1 MGVSKK
7 LFINQYIFCLI
18 IFSITCFGKEFDEL
32 FTIYVPIDNA
42 SKIEKSINS
51 SFNIMIYR
59 LTGDSSP
66 SNIWK
71 IINAGNARKDF
82 IKSYSIKNINNDS
95 YLQVFFDKDLLIKKF
110 NELSIPALGN
120 SRPTVLFLINIDNG
134 SSKPYTLKESQ
145 SISDID
151 RLIKNSLKIFS
162 NSRAIFLEL
171 PELDLS
177 DIDTLSSYSKLINSN
192 DFLNSKYESTKVI
205 EINITKVGLDNWQV
219 NGDITFEYKDND
231 FNNYFIE
238 RFEKFVLN
246 TIDQLLDKNVIK
258 TSEET
263 ITNINISNINNYDDY
278 MTSKETLKKLVSIKN
293 IDIHSFKFN
302 KIAYQVSIYGD
313 FDTFVSEIS
322 GNNFMNTTVIDY
334 ASQTI
339 ELDFVR

>member
-1 MGVSKK
+1 MGVSKTR
-7 LFINQYIFCLI
+7 FTNHYIFCLI

-205 EINITKVGLDNWQV
+205 EINIIKVGLDNWQV

-238 RFEKFVLN
+238 RFEKYVVN
-246 TIDQLLDKNVIK
+246 TIDQLLDKNVIE

-278 MTSKETLKKLVSIKN
+278 MTSKEALKKLVSIKN
-293 IDIHSFKFN
+293 IHIHSFKFN
-302 KIAYQVSIYGD
+302 KIAYRVGIYGG

-322 GNNFMNTTVIDY
+322 GNNFMNTIMIDY
-334 ASQTI
+334 PNQTI
-339 ELDFVR
+339 ELDFAR

>member
-1 MGVSKK
+1 MGVSKT

-120 SRPTVLFLINIDNG
+120 SRPSILFLINIDNG
-134 SSKPYTLKESQ
+134 SLKPYTLKNSQ
-145 SISDID
+145 SNSKID
-151 RLIKNSLKIFS
+151 YLIKNSLKNLS

-177 DIDTLSSYSKLINSN
+177 DIDILSSYSKLINSN
-192 DFLNSKYESTKVI
+192 DFLNSKYDSSEVI
-205 EINITKVGLDNWQV
+205 EINITKVGINNWQI
-219 NGDITFEYKDND
+219 NGDIAFDYNDND

-238 RFEKFVLN
+238 KFERYVVN
-246 TIDQLLDKNVIK
+246 IIDQLLDKNIIE
-258 TSEET
+258 TSKET
-263 ITNINISNINNYDDY
+263 ITNITISNINNYDDY
-278 MTSKETLKKLVSIKN
+278 MRSKEKISNLVSTKN
-293 IDIHSFKFN
+293 VDISSFEFN
-302 KIAYQVSIYGD
+302 KISYQVDIYGD
-313 FDTFVSEIS
+313 FDSFVNEVS
-322 GNNFMNTTVIDY
+322 GINFMNTIETNY
-334 ASQTI
+334 SNQTL
-339 ELDFVR
+339 ELDFIR

>member
-1 MGVSKK
+1 MGVSKT

-205 EINITKVGLDNWQV
+205 EINIIKVGLDNWQV

-238 RFEKFVLN
+238 RFEKYVVN
-246 TIDQLLDKNVIK
+246 TIDQLLDKNVIE

-302 KIAYQVSIYGD
+302 KIAYRVGIYGD

-322 GNNFMNTTVIDY
+322 GNNFMNTIMIDY

-339 ELDFVR
+339 ELDFAR

>member
-1 MGVSKK
+1 
-7 LFINQYIFCLI
+7 
-18 IFSITCFGKEFDEL
+18 
-32 FTIYVPIDNA
+32 
-42 SKIEKSINS
+42 
-51 SFNIMIYR
+51 MIYR

-238 RFEKFVLN
+238 RFEKFVVN

-302 KIAYQVSIYGD
+302 KIAYQVGIYGD

-339 ELDFVR
+339 ELDFAR

>member
-1 MGVSKK
+1 MGVSKT

-71 IINAGNARKDF
+71 IINDGNARKDF

-322 GNNFMNTTVIDY
+322 GNNFMNTIMTDY

>member
-1 MGVSKK
+1 MGVSKT

-110 NELSIPALGN
+110 NELSISALGN

-134 SSKPYTLKESQ
+134 SSKPYTLKDSQ

-192 DFLNSKYESTKVI
+192 EFLNSKYESTKVI
-205 EINITKVGLDNWQV
+205 EINIIKVGLDNWQV

-238 RFEKFVLN
+238 RFEKYVVN
-246 TIDQLLDKNVIK
+246 TIDQLLDKNVIE

-263 ITNINISNINNYDDY
+263 MTNINNYDDY

-293 IDIHSFKFN
+293 IDIHSFKYN
-302 KIAYQVSIYGD
+302 KIAYQVGIYGD

-322 GNNFMNTTVIDY
+322 GNNFMNTIMIDY
-334 ASQTI
+334 ANQTI
-339 ELDFVR
+339 ELDFAR

>member
-32 FTIYVPIDNA
+32 FTTYVPIDNA

-302 KIAYQVSIYGD
+302 KIAYQVGIYGD

-322 GNNFMNTTVIDY
+322 GNNFMNTIMTDY

>member
-1 MGVSKK
+1 MGVSKT

-177 DIDTLSSYSKLINSN
+177 DIDTLTSYSKLINSN

-205 EINITKVGLDNWQV
+205 EINIIKVGLDNWQV

-238 RFEKFVLN
+238 RFEKYVVN
-246 TIDQLLDKNVIK
+246 TIDQLLDKNVIE

-293 IDIHSFKFN
+293 IDIHSFKYN
-302 KIAYQVSIYGD
+302 KIAYQVGIYGD

-339 ELDFVR
+339 ELDFAR

>member
-1 MGVSKK
+1 MGVSKTR
-7 LFINQYIFCLI
+7 FTNHYIFCLI

-32 FTIYVPIDNA
+32 FTIYEPIDSA
-42 SKIEKSINS
+42 SKIEKSINN
-51 SFNIMIYR
+51 SFNTMIYR

-205 EINITKVGLDNWQV
+205 EINIIKVGLDNWQV

-238 RFEKFVLN
+238 RFEKYVVN
-246 TIDQLLDKNVIK
+246 TIDQLLDKNVIE

-302 KIAYQVSIYGD
+302 KIAYQVGIYGD

-339 ELDFVR
+339 ELDFAR

>member
-1 MGVSKK
+1 MGVSKT

-134 SSKPYTLKESQ
+134 SSKPYTLKDSQ

-192 DFLNSKYESTKVI
+192 EFLNSKYESTKVI
-205 EINITKVGLDNWQV
+205 EINIIKVGLDNWQV

-238 RFEKFVLN
+238 RFEKYVVN
-246 TIDQLLDKNVIK
+246 TIDQLLDKNVIE

-263 ITNINISNINNYDDY
+263 MTNINISNINNYDDY
-278 MTSKETLKKLVSIKN
+278 MTSKEALKKLVSIKN
-293 IDIHSFKFN
+293 IHIHSFKFN
-302 KIAYQVSIYGD
+302 KIAYRVGIYGD

-322 GNNFMNTTVIDY
+322 GNNFMNTIMIDY
-334 ASQTI
+334 ANQTI
-339 ELDFVR
+339 ELDFAR

>member
-1 MGVSKK
+1 
-7 LFINQYIFCLI
+7 
-18 IFSITCFGKEFDEL
+18 
-32 FTIYVPIDNA
+32 
-42 SKIEKSINS
+42 
-51 SFNIMIYR
+51 MIYR

-322 GNNFMNTTVIDY
+322 GNNFMNTIMIDY

>member
-1 MGVSKK
+1 MGVSKT

-32 FTIYVPIDNA
+32 FTIYVPLDNA

-205 EINITKVGLDNWQV
+205 EINIIKVGLDNWQV

-302 KIAYQVSIYGD
+302 KIAYQVGIYGD

-322 GNNFMNTTVIDY
+322 GNNFMNTIMIDY

-339 ELDFVR
+339 ELDFAR

>member
-238 RFEKFVLN
+238 RFEKYVVN
-246 TIDQLLDKNVIK
+246 TIDQLLDKNVIE

-302 KIAYQVSIYGD
+302 KIAYQVGIYGD

-339 ELDFVR
+339 ELDFAR

>member
-1 MGVSKK
+1 MGVSKT

-32 FTIYVPIDNA
+32 FTIYEPIDST
-42 SKIEKSINS
+42 SKIEKSINN
-51 SFNIMIYR
+51 SFNTMIYR

-120 SRPTVLFLINIDNG
+120 SRPSVLFLINIDNG
-134 SSKPYTLKESQ
+134 SLKPYTLKNSQ
-145 SISDID
+145 SNSEID
-151 RLIKNSLKIFS
+151 YLIKNALKNLS

-177 DIDTLSSYSKLINSN
+177 DIDILSSYSKLINSN
-192 DFLNSKYESTKVI
+192 DFLNSKYDSSEVI
-205 EINITKVGLDNWQV
+205 EINITKVGINNWQI
-219 NGDITFEYKDND
+219 NGDIAFDYNDND

-238 RFEKFVLN
+238 KFERYVAN
-246 TIDQLLDKNVIK
+246 IIDQLLDKNIIE
-258 TSEET
+258 TSKET

-278 MTSKETLKKLVSIKN
+278 IKSKEKISNLVSTKN
-293 IDIHSFKFN
+293 VDISSFEFN
-302 KIAYQVSIYGD
+302 KISYKVGIYGD
-313 FDTFVSEIS
+313 FDTFVNEVS
-322 GNNFMNTTVIDY
+322 GINFMNTIETNY
-334 ASQTI
+334 SNQTI
-339 ELDFVR
+339 ELYFTR

>member
-1 MGVSKK
+1 MGVSKT

-110 NELSIPALGN
+110 NELSISALGN

-134 SSKPYTLKESQ
+134 SSKPYTLKDSQ

-192 DFLNSKYESTKVI
+192 EFLNSKYESTKVI
-205 EINITKVGLDNWQV
+205 EINIIKVGLDNWQV

-238 RFEKFVLN
+238 RFEKYVVN
-246 TIDQLLDKNVIK
+246 TIDQLLDKNVIE

-263 ITNINISNINNYDDY
+263 MTNINISNINNYDDY
-278 MTSKETLKKLVSIKN
+278 MTSKEALKKLVSIKN

-302 KIAYQVSIYGD
+302 KITYRVGIYGD

-322 GNNFMNTTVIDY
+322 GNNFMNTIMIDY
-334 ASQTI
+334 ANQTI
-339 ELDFVR
+339 ELDFAR

>member
-1 MGVSKK
+1 MGVSKT

-205 EINITKVGLDNWQV
+205 EINIIKVGLDNWQV
-219 NGDITFEYKDND
+219 NGDITFEYKDNN

-238 RFEKFVLN
+238 RFEKYVVN
-246 TIDQLLDKNVIK
+246 TIDQLLDKNVIE

-293 IDIHSFKFN
+293 IDIHSFKYN
-302 KIAYQVSIYGD
+302 KIAYQVGIYGD

-339 ELDFVR
+339 ELDFAR

>member
-1 MGVSKK
+1 MGVSKT

-205 EINITKVGLDNWQV
+205 EINIIKVGLDNWQV

-238 RFEKFVLN
+238 RFEKYVVN
-246 TIDQLLDKNVIK
+246 TIDQLLDKNVIE

-278 MTSKETLKKLVSIKN
+278 MTSKETLKKLVSI
-293 IDIHSFKFN
+293 
-302 KIAYQVSIYGD
+302 
-313 FDTFVSEIS
+313 
-322 GNNFMNTTVIDY
+322 
-334 ASQTI
+334 
-339 ELDFVR
+339 